1 MKFKLFTVLILVSSL
16 ILSSCN
22 RGSKAPV
29 LGQEQAPQF
38 KAGFNLMS
46 PQQDIEIGRKNAA
59 QVEREMRVLPD
70 PVVQNYLNTIG
81 KRLAA
86 VAPGEK
92 FPYQFKVVDVKEIN
106 AFALPGGFL
115 YVHTGAIAAA
125 KNESELVGVMA
136 HEIAHSALRHGTHQ
150 MTQQMVAEK
159 GLGLAT
165 AILNGGERG
174 GLGDAVLGTAASGG
188 LNLLL
193 LKFSRTAEK
202 QADITGAEM
211 MASAGYDPRGLGSF
225 FKTLLA
231 DGARQPQ
238 IISDHPDPGNRIQYL
253 NDLLPQLKLAA
264 NPIVDTP
271 EFQQVKA
278 RVGGLRGGAVV
289 RRQAPANQGQVAR
302 PPAPSPQ
309 QVGLRAPDNSYQLS
323 VPNNWKM
330 IETGG
335 ELVIFAPE
343 GAAGKTDTGGVVV
356 THGMF
361 VGTTGLP
368 ANARDLGSAS
378 KAFIE
383 LQLKDNPGMRILEN
397 PKQTT
402 LGGLPAVFAP
412 IGGESP
418 ITGRDERDVICTA
431 ILPDGRLFY
440 LILISPVD
448 EAQAYNQAFEK
459 TLGSLAFG
467 R

>member
-1 MKFKLFTVLILVSSL
+1 MKIKFFTVFILIISL
-16 ILSSCN
+16 ILTSCS

-29 LGQEQAPQF
+29 RGQEQAPQF
-38 KAGFNLMS
+38 KSGFNLMS

-70 PVVQNYLNTIG
+70 PVVQNYLNSLGT
-81 KRLAA
+81 KLASF
-86 VAPGEK
+86 APGEK

-115 YVHTGAIAAA
+115 YVHSGAIAAA

-159 GLGLAT
+159 GLGIAT

-174 GLGDAVLGTAASGG
+174 GLGDAVLGSAASGG
-188 LNLLL
+188 LNLLF

-202 QADITGAEM
+202 QADITGAAM

-231 DGARQPQ
+231 DGPRQPQ

-253 NDLLPQLKLAA
+253 NDLLPKLKIAA
-264 NPIVDTP
+264 NPVVDTP
-271 EFQQVKA
+271 EFQQIRS
-278 RVGGLRGGAVV
+278 RVSGLRGGTAV
-289 RRQAPANQGQVAR
+289 RRQTASNSPIAR

-335 ELVIFAPE
+335 DLVIFAPD
-343 GAAGKTDTGGVVV
+343 GAAGKTENGGVVV

-361 VGTTGLP
+361 VGTAALP
-368 ANARDLGSAS
+368 ENARDLGSAS

-383 LQLKDNPGMRILEN
+383 LQLRDNPGMRILEN

-402 LGGLPAVFAP
+402 LGGNPAVFAP

-418 ITGRDERDVICTA
+418 ITGRDERDVICTS

-448 EAQAYNQAFEK
+448 EAQSYNQAFEK
-459 TLGSLAFG
+459 TLSSLAFG

>member
-1 MKFKLFTVLILVSSL
+1 MKIKFFAIFILIISL
-16 ILSSCN
+16 IVSSCN
-22 RGSKAPV
+22 RGSQAPV
-29 LGQEQAPQF
+29 RGQEQVPQF
-38 KAGFNLMS
+38 KTGFNLMS
-46 PQQDIEIGRKNAA
+46 PQQDIEIGRQNAA
-59 QVEREMRVLPD
+59 QVEREMRILPD
-70 PVVQNYLNTIG
+70 PAVQNYLNNIG
-81 KRLAA
+81 KKLAA

-92 FPYQFKVVDVKEIN
+92 FPYQFKVVVVKEIN

-159 GLGLAT
+159 GLGIAT

-202 QADITGAEM
+202 QADITGAAM

-231 DGARQPQ
+231 DGPRQPQ

-253 NDLLPQLKLAA
+253 NDLLPKLKLAA

-271 EFQQVKA
+271 EFQEVRA
-278 RVGGLRGGAVV
+278 RVSGLRGGAVV
-289 RRQAPANQGQVAR
+289 RRQAGKTETVAR
-302 PPAPSPQ
+302 PPAPSSQ

-343 GAAGKTDTGGVVV
+343 GAAGKTENGGVVV

-361 VGTTGLP
+361 VGTAGLP
-368 ANARDLGSAS
+368 ENARDLGSAS

-418 ITGRDERDVICTA
+418 ITGRPERDVICTA

-448 EAQAYNQAFEK
+448 EAQVYNQAFEK

-467 R
+467 K

>member
-1 MKFKLFTVLILVSSL
+1 MKIKLLTIFILITSL

-159 GLGLAT
+159 GLGIAT

-174 GLGDAVLGTAASGG
+174 GLGDAVLGSAASGG
-188 LNLLL
+188 LNLLF

-202 QADITGAEM
+202 QADITGAAM

-231 DGARQPQ
+231 DGPRQPQ

-253 NDLLPQLKLAA
+253 NDLLPKLKMAA
-264 NPIVDTP
+264 NPVVDTP
-271 EFQQVKA
+271 EFQQIKA
-278 RVGGLRGGAVV
+278 RVSGLRGGTAV
-289 RRQAPANQGQVAR
+289 RRQASSNGQLAR

-309 QVGLRAPDNSYQLS
+309 QAGLRAPDNSYQLS

-335 ELVIFAPE
+335 DLVIFAPE
-343 GAAGKTDTGGVVV
+343 GAAGKTETGDRKSVV
-356 THGMF
+356 
-361 VGTTGLP
+361 
-368 ANARDLGSAS
+368 
-378 KAFIE
+378 
-383 LQLKDNPGMRILEN
+383 
-397 PKQTT
+397 
-402 LGGLPAVFAP
+402 
-412 IGGESP
+412 
-418 ITGRDERDVICTA
+418 
-431 ILPDGRLFY
+431 
-440 LILISPVD
+440 
-448 EAQAYNQAFEK
+448 
-459 TLGSLAFG
+459 
-467 R
+467 

>member
-1 MKFKLFTVLILVSSL
+1 MKIKLLTIFILITSL

-159 GLGLAT
+159 GLGLAS

-174 GLGDAVLGTAASGG
+174 GLGDAVLGSAASGG
-188 LNLLL
+188 LNLLF

-202 QADITGAEM
+202 QADITGAAM

-231 DGARQPQ
+231 DGPRQPQ

-253 NDLLPQLKLAA
+253 NDLLPKLKMAA
-264 NPIVDTP
+264 NPVVDTP
-271 EFQQVKA
+271 EFQQIKA
-278 RVGGLRGGAVV
+278 RVSGLRGGTAV
-289 RRQAPANQGQVAR
+289 RRQAASNGQLAR

-309 QVGLRAPDNSYQLS
+309 QAGLRAPDNSYQLS

-335 ELVIFAPE
+335 DLVIFAPE
-343 GAAGKTDTGGVVV
+343 GAAGKTETGGVVV

-361 VGTTGLP
+361 VGTAGLP
-368 ANARDLGSAS
+368 ANVRDLGSAS

-383 LQLKDNPGMRILEN
+383 LQLKDNPGMRILDN

-459 TLGSLAFG
+459 TLASLAFG